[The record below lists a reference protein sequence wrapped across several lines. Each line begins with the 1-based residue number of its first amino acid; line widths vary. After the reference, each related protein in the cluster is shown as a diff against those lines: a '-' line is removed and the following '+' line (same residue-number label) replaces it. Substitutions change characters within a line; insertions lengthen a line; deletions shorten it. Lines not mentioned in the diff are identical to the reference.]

1 MSVMSR
7 ANQTLKSKKISFFDF
22 VLYIALCRR
31 CYKLPRRVNFMP
43 PCRFYGGGFLPPRRI
58 DGEKMCALF
67 IYEKKFTLISALFLI
82 YFFGRVACGA
92 IV

>member
-1 MSVMSR
+1 MSAMSR

-31 CYKLPRRVNFMP
+31 CYKLPRSVIL
-43 PCRFYGGGFLPPRRI
+43 CRHAVLRRRIFAPRRI
-58 DGEKMCALF
+58 NGEKMCTLF
-67 IYEKKFTLISALFLI
+67 IYEKKFTPISALFLI